1 MKKIAMLLA
10 VVFCASLVA
19 YAVPSTTPADTKV
32 TTKKVLKVKKM
43 KKEHK
48 ADKSLAPVKK

>member
-1 MKKIAMLLA
+1 MKKIAMFLA
-10 VVFCASLVA
+10 VIFCASLVA

-32 TTKKVLKVKKM
+32 TTKKVLKIKKM

-48 ADKSLAPVKK
+48 EDKNVAPVKK